1 MIASKH
7 NKLISKLTNYPENKI
22 TFERN
27 NTKEVKMQN
36 EKEKKNAAN
45 PLKLVDFCIT

>member
-7 NKLISKLTNYPENKI
+7 SKLISKLTNYPENKI

-36 EKEKKNAAN
+36 EKEKKRSK
-45 PLKLVDFCIT
+45 PIKIGRF